1 MRNLLKINLTAEEI
15 QEILTSSPSQALIPP
30 LGAEAWTQAA
40 ENPTIQKWMGTVRLL
55 AEKEAGREMP
65 ALTDDLYREFY
76 ATGGRLNFEAV
87 YFERRRAL
95 GRAAI
100 CALIDHGNEKW
111 IESLRC
117 KLEEVFS
124 EYSWAAPGHVNSPSG
139 KDPSNIDLFAAETAN
154 LMAEI
159 IDLFGAVLPGD
170 LIAKI
175 YWRLRGQFFDNYI
188 HRHEDFWWAKAPNNW
203 NAVCHQGVVG
213 AALAVE
219 PDLPLVSRM
228 LLLAKKYLPL
238 FLRGFGADGAC
249 SEGPGY
255 WQYGFGAFALL
266 NAQLETRTG
275 GELSLFEGD
284 AHVREIA
291 KYGMRVSLA
300 NFHFVNFS
308 DSPRAGALNPA
319 LLHYLGTRLDDAG
332 CRAHAYRG
340 YQRLAQTGIN
350 MQGQRTDLGYLIN
363 VFLYTPLDLSRE
375 ASVEM
380 EDVHFRDVSVLVAHG
395 RDGRGHLWDFAAKGG
410 NNAEHHNHNDCGSY
424 ILNIDGFPLV
434 IEIGAPEYT
443 KDYLREKRYQFL
455 AARTQG
461 HSLPIINGFEQAAGP
476 NYAAKILR
484 SELDEDHVEFSIDL
498 TACYPPEAHCS
509 EIVRNFYFDK
519 QNGYIRVRDFY
530 ELIQCESFESAVIV
544 DQDITVS
551 EGVASITLGGLTLNI
566 RPFGETVFAGV
577 EDHEYRDPSGVF
589 RKLKRVILKP
599 ARVDQQKFV
608 GYDLVLA

>member
-1 MRNLLKINLTAEEI
+1 MLNLLKTSLTAEEI
-15 QEILTSSPSQALIPP
+15 QEILASTPIQPLVPP
-30 LGAEAWTQAA
+30 LGSEAWA
-40 ENPTIQKWMGTVRLL
+40 EVAGNPAIEKWMGPMRLL

-65 ALTDDLYREFY
+65 PLTDELYREFY
-76 ATGGRLNFEAV
+76 STGGRLNFEAL

-100 CALIDHGNEKW
+100 CALVDADTKRWLN
-111 IESLRC
+111 SLRD
-117 KLEEVFS
+117 KLEEIFA
-124 EYSWAAPGHVNSPSG
+124 EFSWAAPGHVNSPSG
-139 KDPSNIDLFAAETAN
+139 KDPTHIDLFSAETASMMT
-154 LMAEI
+154 LI
-159 IDLFGAVLPGD
+159 IDLFGAVLPED
-170 LIAKI
+170 LIARI
-175 YWRLRGQFFDNYI
+175 YWRLRGQFFDNYLN
-188 HRHEDFWWAKAPNNW
+188 RHEDLWWAKAPNNW
-203 NAVCHQGVVG
+203 NAVCHQGVIG
-213 AALAVE
+213 SALVVE
-219 PDLPLVSRM
+219 PDLLLVSRM
-228 LLLAKKYLPL
+228 LLVAKKYLPL

-255 WQYGFGAFALL
+255 WQYGFGAFAVL
-266 NAQLETRTG
+266 NAQLEARTG
-275 GELSLFEGD
+275 GKLSLFEED
-284 AHVREIA
+284 DHIRQIA
-291 KYGMRVSLA
+291 KYGTRVSLA

-308 DSPRAGALNPA
+308 DSPRAGALNPS
-319 LLHYLGTRLDDAG
+319 LLHYLGVRLDDAG
-332 CRAHAYRG
+332 CRAHSYRG
-340 YQRLAQTGIN
+340 YQRLEQTGLN
-350 MQGQRTDLGYLIN
+350 LQGQRADLLYL
-363 VFLYTPLDLSRE
+363 VRLFLDTPLDLSGE
-375 ASVEM
+375 VPIET
-380 EDVHFRDVSVLVAHG
+380 EDFYFRDSGVLVAHG
-395 RDGRGHLWDFAAKGG
+395 KDGRGHTWDFAAKGG

-476 NYAAKILR
+476 KYAAKILR
-484 SELDEDHVEFSIDL
+484 SELDEDYVEFSIDL

-519 QNGYIRVRDFY
+519 QNGNIRVRDFY

-544 DQDITVS
+544 DQDVTVS
-551 EGVASITLGGLTLNI
+551 EGIASITLGGLTLQI

-589 RKLKRVILKP
+589 RKVHRVILKP
-599 ARVDQQKFV
+599 SRVDQQKFV